1 MTKNPAAMSFLS
13 NIIKIKVQ
21 GDTVFYFRTHSKLG
35 TEKLHPSITSKSHC
49 ESTPE
54 KEKPNFPLSGTYSHL
69 CHFLRMLSPP
79 TPPFCDSLF
88 QVLGN
93 PHVRL
98 KQNYNSNIYS
108 CPPHALSPVQL
119 EGHIPVWK

>member
-1 MTKNPAAMSFLS
+1 MSFIS
-13 NIIKIKVQ
+13 TIIKIQVQ
-21 GDTVFYFRTHSKLG
+21 GDTVFCFRTHSKLG

-79 TPPFCDSLF
+79 HPLSVTAFSKFSLPW
-88 QVLGN
+88 VLGN

-108 CPPHALSPVQL
+108 CPPHALSPAQL